1 MKKYIKGAY
10 HMDNQHSLSVIIP
23 VFNEQGNLGPLYNE
37 LKGVLSHINNSYEI
51 IFVDDGSTDNSFQ
64 VLKSIHS
71 GDRSVKV
78 IRFRRNFGQSAAFAA
93 GFDAAQGE
101 IIITIDADGQND
113 PNDIPKML
121 ETMWEGDY
129 DFVIGWRVNRKESF
143 IRKVLSK
150 AANRIISRST
160 QLEIHDR
167 GCSLKLFKRDIV
179 KNIRLY
185 GQLHRFLPELAS
197 GIGVRIAEIPVNDRM
212 RKSGV
217 SKYGSITRTPRVV
230 LDLITVSYLLT
241 FFTSPMR
248 LFGSLA
254 LVCSLSGLVIAGS
267 LAFSKLYHGI
277 MGGWEG
283 FHAYEIGNRPL
294 LLLAIL
300 LIVIGVQLLMMG
312 FLGEMIMRIYYE
324 SRDKPVYYIRQKLD

>member
-1 MKKYIKGAY
+1 MRL
-10 HMDNQHSLSVIIP
+10 MENQKSLSLIIP
-23 VFNEQGNLGPLYNE
+23 VFNEEANLAPLHTE
-37 LKGVLSHINNSYEI
+37 LTEELIKLDLSYEI

-64 VLKSIHS
+64 ILSAIHA
-71 GDRSVKV
+71 DDKSVK
-78 IRFRRNFGQSAAFAA
+78 IIQFRRNFGQTAAFAA
-93 GFDAAQGE
+93 GFDNAKGE
-101 IIITIDADGQND
+101 LILTLDADGQND

-121 ETMWEGDY
+121 MTMNEGDY
-129 DFVIGWRVNRKESF
+129 DLVIGWRVNRKETLVRR
-143 IRKVLSK
+143 ILSK
-150 AANRIISRST
+150 TANFIISRST
-160 QLEIHDR
+160 HLVVHDR
-167 GCSLKLFKRDIV
+167 GCSLKVFKREIV
-179 KNIRLY
+179 ENLRLY

-197 GIGVRIAEIPVNDRM
+197 AIGVKYLEVPVNDRS
-212 RKSGV
+212 RKSGK

-267 LAFSKLYHGI
+267 LALSKIYHGI
-277 MGGWEG
+277 IGGWEG
-283 FHAYEIGNRPL
+283 FRGYEIGNRPL

-312 FLGEMIMRIYYE
+312 LLGEMIMRIYYE
-324 SRDKPVYYIRQKLD
+324 SRDKPIYTIRQVLE

>member
-1 MKKYIKGAY
+1 
-10 HMDNQHSLSVIIP
+10 MDNQPLLSVIVP
-23 VFNEQGNLGPLYNE
+23 VFNEQDNLIPLHRE
-37 LKGVLSHINNSYEI
+37 LTDVLKNIEVSYEI

-64 VLKSIHS
+64 ELLDIHLN
-71 GDRSVKV
+71 DKA
-78 IRFRRNFGQSAAFAA
+78 IRIIQFRRNFGQSAAFAA
-93 GFDAAQGE
+93 GFDAALGDL
-101 IIITIDADGQND
+101 ILTIDADGQND

-121 ETMWEGDY
+121 FTMHEGNF

-143 IRKVLSK
+143 LRRLLSK
-150 AANRIISRST
+150 TANRIISRSS
-160 QLEIHDR
+160 QLDIHDR
-167 GCSLKLFKRDIV
+167 GCSLKLFKREIV

-197 GIGVRIAEIPVNDRM
+197 AVGVKIAEIPVNDRL
-212 RKSGV
+212 RKSGK
-217 SKYGSITRTPRVV
+217 SKYGSITRTPRVI
-230 LDLITVSYLLT
+230 LDLITVAYLLT

-248 LFGSLA
+248 LFGSMA
-254 LVCSLSGLVIAGS
+254 LVLSLSGLVIAGS
-267 LAFSKLYHGI
+267 LAISKIYHGI
-277 MGGWEG
+277 IDGWVG

-324 SRDKPVYYIRQKLD
+324 SRDKPIYYIRQVLD

>member
-1 MKKYIKGAY
+1 
-10 HMDNQHSLSVIIP
+10 MDNQRSLSVIVP
-23 VFNEQGNLGPLYNE
+23 VFNEQGNLNPLYSE
-37 LKGVLSHINNSYEI
+37 LKAVLSQIEIFYEI

-64 VLKSIHS
+64 ELSSIHD
-71 GDRSVKV
+71 GDNSVKV
-78 IRFRRNFGQSAAFAA
+78 IQFRRNFGQSAAFAA

-101 IIITIDADGQND
+101 LILTIDADGQND

-121 ETMWEGDY
+121 DTMREGNY
-129 DFVIGWRVNRKESF
+129 DFVTGWRVNRKESF
-143 IRKVLSK
+143 IRRLLSK
-150 AANRIISRST
+150 VANRIISRST

-197 GIGVRIAEIPVNDRM
+197 AIGVRIAEIPVNDRM
-212 RKSGV
+212 RKSGK

-267 LAFSKLYHGI
+267 LALSKFYHGI
-277 MGGWEG
+277 IGGWVG

-324 SRDKPVYYIRQKLD
+324 SRDKPIYYIRQKLD

>member
-1 MKKYIKGAY
+1 
-10 HMDNQHSLSVIIP
+10 MDNQRSLSVIVP
-23 VFNEQGNLGPLYNE
+23 VFNEQGNLNPLYSE
-37 LKGVLSHINNSYEI
+37 LKAVLSQIEIFYEI

-64 VLKSIHS
+64 ELSSIHD
-71 GDRSVKV
+71 GDNSVKV
-78 IRFRRNFGQSAAFAA
+78 IQFRRNFGQSAAFAA
-93 GFDAAQGE
+93 GFNAAQGE
-101 IIITIDADGQND
+101 LILTIDADGQND

-121 ETMWEGDY
+121 DTMREGNY
-129 DFVIGWRVNRKESF
+129 DFVTGWRVNRKESF
-143 IRKVLSK
+143 IRRLLSK
-150 AANRIISRST
+150 VANRIISRST

-197 GIGVRIAEIPVNDRM
+197 AIGVRIAEIPVNDRM
-212 RKSGV
+212 RKSGK

-267 LAFSKLYHGI
+267 LALSKFYHGI
-277 MGGWEG
+277 IGGWVG

-324 SRDKPVYYIRQKLD
+324 SRDKSIYYIRQKLD

>member
-1 MKKYIKGAY
+1 MENKPA
-10 HMDNQHSLSVIIP
+10 LSVIIP
-23 VFNEQGNLGPLYNE
+23 VFNEHGNLSPLYSE
-37 LKGVLSHINNSYEI
+37 LIGVLRKLDLPYEI
-51 IFVDDGSTDNSFQ
+51 IFVDDGSTDDSFYE
-64 VLKSIHS
+64 LSAIHAT
-71 GDRSVKV
+71 DNMVKV
-78 IRFRRNFGQSAAFAA
+78 IQFRRNFGQTAAFAA

-101 IIITIDADGQND
+101 LILTLDGDGQND
-113 PNDIPKML
+113 PNDIPKLL
-121 ETMWEGDY
+121 ETLREGNY
-129 DFVIGWRVNRKESF
+129 DFVTGWRVNRKESF
-143 IRKVLSK
+143 LRKILSK
-150 AANRIISRST
+150 VANKIISRST

-197 GIGVRIAEIPVNDRM
+197 AIGVKITEIPVNDRI
-212 RKSGV
+212 RKSGK

-248 LFGSLA
+248 LFGSMA
-254 LVCSLSGLVIAGS
+254 LVCSLSGFVIGGV
-267 LAFSKLYHGI
+267 LALLKIYHGI
-277 MGGWEG
+277 IGGWEG
-283 FHAYEIGNRPL
+283 FRAYEIGNRPL
-294 LLLAIL
+294 LLLSIL

-324 SRDKPVYYIRQKLD
+324 TGDKPTYYIRQMLD

>member
-1 MKKYIKGAY
+1 
-10 HMDNQHSLSVIIP
+10 MDDQLSLSVVIP
-23 VFNEQGNLGPLYNE
+23 VYNEQGNLNLLYGE
-37 LKGVLSHINNSYEI
+37 IKKVLRRMDISYEI
-51 IFVDDGSTDNSFQ
+51 IFIDDGSTDDSFKE
-64 VLKSIHS
+64 LSNIHA
-71 GDRSVKV
+71 GDSLVKV
-78 IRFRRNFGQSAAFAA
+78 IQFRRNFGQSAAFAA

-101 IIITIDADGQND
+101 LIVTIDADGQND
-113 PNDIPKML
+113 PNDIPKLL
-121 ETMWEGDY
+121 ETMSEGNY
-129 DFVIGWRVNRKESF
+129 DFVTGWRVNRKESF
-143 IRKVLSK
+143 IRRVFSKV
-150 AANRIISRST
+150 ANRIISRST
-160 QLEIHDR
+160 QVEIHDR
-167 GCSLKLFKRDIV
+167 GCSLKLFKRDII

-197 GIGVRIAEIPVNDRM
+197 AIGVSIIEIPVNDRK
-212 RKSGV
+212 RISGK

-230 LDLITVSYLLT
+230 LDLITVAYLLT

-254 LVCSLSGLVIAGS
+254 IICSLSGIIIGGS
-267 LAFSKLYHGI
+267 LALSKIYNGI
-277 MGGWEG
+277 INGWEG

-324 SRDKPVYYIRQKLD
+324 ARDKPIYFIRQKLD

>member
-1 MKKYIKGAY
+1 
-10 HMDNQHSLSVIIP
+10 MDNQRSLSVIVP
-23 VFNEQGNLGPLYNE
+23 VFNEQGNLNPLYSE
-37 LKGVLSHINNSYEI
+37 LKAVLSQIEIFYEI

-64 VLKSIHS
+64 ELSSIHA
-71 GDRSVKV
+71 GDNLVKV
-78 IRFRRNFGQSAAFAA
+78 IQFRRNFGQSAAFAA

-101 IIITIDADGQND
+101 LILTIDADGQND

-121 ETMWEGDY
+121 DTMREGNY
-129 DFVIGWRVNRKESF
+129 DFVTGWRVNRKESF
-143 IRKVLSK
+143 IRRLLSK
-150 AANRIISRST
+150 VANRIISRST

-197 GIGVRIAEIPVNDRM
+197 AIGVRIAEVPVNDRM
-212 RKSGV
+212 RKSGK

-267 LAFSKLYHGI
+267 LALSKFYHGI
-277 MGGWEG
+277 IGGWEG

-324 SRDKPVYYIRQKLD
+324 SRDKPIYYIRQKLD

>member
-1 MKKYIKGAY
+1 
-10 HMDNQHSLSVIIP
+10 MDDHLSLSVVIP
-23 VFNEQGNLGPLYNE
+23 VYNEQGNLNLLYGE
-37 LKGVLSHINNSYEI
+37 IKEVLRRMDISYEL
-51 IFVDDGSTDNSFQ
+51 IFIDDGSTDDSFKE
-64 VLKSIHS
+64 LSNIHA
-71 GDRSVKV
+71 GDSLVKV
-78 IRFRRNFGQSAAFAA
+78 IQFRRNFGQSAAFAA

-101 IIITIDADGQND
+101 LIVTIDADGQND
-113 PNDIPKML
+113 PNDIPKLL
-121 ETMWEGDY
+121 ETMSEGNY
-129 DFVIGWRVNRKESF
+129 DFVTGWRVNRKESF
-143 IRKVLSK
+143 IRRVFSKV
-150 AANRIISRST
+150 ANRIISRST
-160 QLEIHDR
+160 QVEIHDR
-167 GCSLKLFKRDIV
+167 GCSLKLFKRDII

-197 GIGVRIAEIPVNDRM
+197 AIGVSIIEIPVNDRK
-212 RKSGV
+212 RISGK

-230 LDLITVSYLLT
+230 LDLITVAYLLT

-254 LVCSLSGLVIAGS
+254 IICSLSGIIIGGS
-267 LAFSKLYHGI
+267 LALSKIYNGI
-277 MGGWEG
+277 INGWEG

-324 SRDKPVYYIRQKLD
+324 ARDKPIYFIRQKLD